1 MFKEAAQY
9 NHILAEKMTIFNPNI
24 SWAEVLK
31 KGEGKTDEQIL
42 RNLIMP
48 KLWVN
53 KPHGEDLDDRLT
65 AYYFMHFTRLF
76 KKYENIKKIYIMDD
90 ISSPIEELNH
100 LLEQKVSILRRF
112 LNIYQIKILR
122 SPTDED
128 YTFPLSYIV
137 SGGELKGHIV
147 KDDDLWSHVISSPV
161 VNRILISIKLMQL
174 GVSIEN
180 ILANVKNFYFI

>member
-1 MFKEAAQY
+1 MFKEATKY
-9 NHILAEKMTIFNPNI
+9 NHILAEKMSIFNPNI
-24 SWAEVLK
+24 NWDEVLK

-42 RNLIMP
+42 KNLIMP

-65 AYYFMHFTRLF
+65 MHYFMHFTRLF
-76 KKYENIKKIYIMDD
+76 KKYENVKKIYIMDN
-90 ISSPIEELNH
+90 ISSSIEELHH
-100 LLEQKVSILRRF
+100 LLEQKLSILRRF
-112 LNIYQIKILR
+112 LNIYQIETLN
-122 SPTDED
+122 SPSDD
-128 YTFPLSYIV
+128 SYTFPLSYIV
-137 SGGELKGHIV
+137 SGGELKGDVI

-161 VNRILISIKLMQL
+161 VNRILISIKLLQL